1 MFHAL
6 RSPVSPVEDD
16 LPLSFPQPPRRGAAV
31 AAALSVFVALA
42 LYYAGHW
49 ASLGEFV
56 LAIDH
61 HEQLFQ
67 DFLGHYYPM
76 AQSIYEAT
84 APVRG
89 YFYTA
94 FFAILLAPLKGLE
107 PMAALWAWGGV
118 QVVLMLALFAFPL
131 RRLLPMDWRATAL
144 YAFVFASSVP
154 LLHNAKWG
162 QVSVLLVLSVL
173 ASFQAYQQGWR
184 VLAGICL
191 AFAAAIK
198 YYPIVFLVY
207 FLARRDTRV
216 VMSAVL
222 AGLLFFVITPA
233 VLMEPQ
239 RWLAFELATQKTLSD
254 AGWALRDVNSQYVA
268 HVLMRW
274 LQGAGIA
281 VRPLHLQLGAALGYA
296 VFRFNMSVVLTLQ
309 YAHLRGRLLL
319 SLVLIFVSL
328 PFVIK
333 TSWPHYFA
341 YLPFC
346 QMTLFMLTRQVQGGP
361 VWRQAVGLGLVL
373 LSVALSNFFVFD
385 LFPDWRA
392 FSHGGLLFGANAL
405 LMLALYLQVLGA
417 WRQAR

>member
-1 MFHAL
+1 M
-6 RSPVSPVEDD
+6 
-16 LPLSFPQPPRRGAAV
+16 
-31 AAALSVFVALA
+31 AALGVFLAMA

-49 ASLGEFV
+49 ATLRDFV

-76 AQSIYEAT
+76 AQSIHEAI

-94 FFAILLAPLKGLE
+94 FFAVLLAPVKGLD
-107 PMAALWAWGGV
+107 PTAALWAWGGV
-118 QVVLMLALFAFPL
+118 QALLLLALFAFPL
-131 RRLLPMDWRATAL
+131 RRLLPLDWRATAL

-162 QVSVLLVLSVL
+162 QVSVLLVLAVL
-173 ASFQAYQQGWR
+173 ACFHAYQRGWP
-184 VLAGICL
+184 VLAGTCL

-198 YYPIVFLVY
+198 YYPIVFLAY
-207 FLARRDTRV
+207 FLARRDARV
-216 VMSAVL
+216 VLSTVL
-222 AGLLFFVITPA
+222 AGLLFFVAIPSA
-233 VLMEPQ
+233 VMEPE

-254 AGWALRDVNSQYVA
+254 AGWAMRDVNSQYVA

-274 LQGAGIA
+274 LQGLGVA
-281 VRPLHLQLGAALGYA
+281 VKPLHLQLGAALGYA
-296 VFRFNMSVVLTLQ
+296 VFVLNMGLVLALQ
-309 YAHLRGRLLL
+309 HARWRGRLLL
-319 SLVLIFVSL
+319 SMVAIFVSF

-346 QMTLFMLTRQVQGGP
+346 QLALLMLARQGLGGAGGRQVLS
-361 VWRQAVGLGLVL
+361 LGLVL

-385 LFPDWRA
+385 LFADWRV
-392 FSHGGLLFGANAL
+392 FSQWGLLFGANAL
-405 LMLALYLQVLGA
+405 LMLALYLQAWGA
-417 WRQAR
+417 WRQRD